1 MQGIGE
7 PAQHLS
13 DKNWHAAAEPALLPT
28 IVGVSPSEVYSKS
41 SLKFLIW
48 YKGGVSVAMCPYLYE
63 AVTQE
68 SLKSQ

>member
-13 DKNWHAAAEPALLPT
+13 DKKWRAAAESALLPT
-28 IVGVSPSEVYSKS
+28 IVGVLPSELYSKS

-48 YKGGVSVAMCPYLYE
+48 YKGGLSVALHPYVYE

-68 SLKSQ
+68 SIKSQ